1 MDVGLGA
8 DVWVHRSSESPFKP
22 HAVDSAKLFR
32 MRTIPRPAIVSRLN
46 TDVAPS
52 AGQSPYS
59 REGQRSN
66 VENVETALVDFGEF
80 LELIPDATIG
90 SRADGTIVLANE
102 EATVVLGYPREQLIG
117 MSVFDLT
124 PERLQEDLKRDR
136 EDYFD
141 HPQRRTIGDDRRVF
155 VRRANGEEF
164 PAEIT
169 VAYAQ
174 SPEGPIRIA
183 ATRDISDRL
192 ALESER
198 NELEQRLEL
207 DQVRRMESIGQLAGG
222 IAHDFNNLL
231 GVIINYAEF
240 AAAELDDLPTVRDD
254 VEQIQSAAHRAA
266 ALTNQL
272 LMFSRSDPVAR
283 RPLEL
288 NTTLEDLER
297 LLRRVIG
304 EHVTLETNFDP
315 ELWSVVADPSQIEQV
330 VINLAVNARDA
341 MPDGGLLTIT
351 TANVELD
358 DEFVSSRAG
367 LVEPGRHI
375 RLTVSDAGVGMD
387 AETVE
392 RAFEPFFT
400 TKPKPQ
406 GTGLG
411 LATVY
416 GAVRSHGGD
425 IFLCSE
431 VGVGTTVEIHLPA
444 SEVQEDAPSRE
455 DAPRRTRGNSERV
468 LVVEDEQSV
477 RRMVV
482 RALSTNG
489 YDVVSF
495 ARAGEALELLR
506 DPGEHIDLLLT
517 DLVMPDLQGGELAD
531 RAIELKPDLP
541 VLFMSGYSDLAL
553 HRVDKERESVDL
565 IEKPFTIND
574 LLGEVQRVIEKRVK

>member
-341 MPDGGLLTIT
+341 MPDGGLLTIA

>member
-1 MDVGLGA
+1 MASKLNGA
-8 DVWVHRSSESPFKP
+8 VTSRSGYSS
-22 HAVDSAKLFR
+22 
-32 MRTIPRPAIVSRLN
+32 N
-46 TDVAPS
+46 
-52 AGQSPYS
+52 S
-59 REGQRSN
+59 RETRESN
-66 VENVETALVDFGEF
+66 LKNADTALVDFGEF

-102 EATVVLGYPREQLIG
+102 EATKVLGYPREQLIG

-124 PERLQEDLKRDR
+124 PERFREDLKHDR
-136 EDYFD
+136 ETFFD
-141 HPQRRTIGDDRRVF
+141 HPRRRTLGGERRVF

-169 VAYAQ
+169 VSYAQ
-174 SPEGPIRIA
+174 SPEGPLRIA
-183 ATRDISDRL
+183 ATRDISERL
-192 ALESER
+192 VLESQR
-198 NELEQRLEL
+198 NELEQRLEF

-266 ALTNQL
+266 ALTDQL
-272 LMFSRSDPVAR
+272 LMFSRSDGDTL
-283 RPLEL
+283 RPLAL
-288 NTTLEDLER
+288 NSILEELER

-304 EHVTLETNFDP
+304 EHVTLETKFDP

-330 VINLAVNARDA
+330 VINLAANARDS
-341 MPDGGLLTIT
+341 MPDGGPLTIT
-351 TANVELD
+351 TENVELD
-358 DEFVSSRAG
+358 QDFVSSRSG
-367 LVEPGRHI
+367 LVEPGPHI
-375 RLTVSDAGVGMD
+375 RLTVSDAGVGMEAD
-387 AETVE
+387 TIE

-400 TKPKPQ
+400 TKPKPL

-425 IFLCSE
+425 IFLRSE

-444 SEVQEDAPSRE
+444 SKEPS
-455 DAPRRTRGNSERV
+455 DSLVLGDSPRRARGNSERV

-506 DPGEHIDLLLT
+506 DPEEQIDLLLT

-553 HRVDKERESVDL
+553 HRVDKEHDSVDL
-565 IEKPFTIND
+565 IEKPFTVND
-574 LLGEVQRVIEKRVK
+574 LLGEVQRVMEKRVV

>member
-1 MDVGLGA
+1 MGVALRA
-8 DVWVHRSSESPFKP
+8 DLWVHRLSERLYKNPVVNSS
-22 HAVDSAKLFR
+22 KLVR
-32 MRTIPRPAIVSRLN
+32 MRMNRRLKMMSKLSTDGDSR
-46 TDVAPS
+46 S
-52 AGQSPYS
+52 RQSPYL
-59 REGQRSN
+59 REDQESN
-66 VENVETALVDFGEF
+66 VENASTALVDFGEF

-90 SRADGTIVLANE
+90 SREDGTIVLANE
-102 EATVVLGYPREQLIG
+102 EATIVLGYPREQLIG

-136 EDYFD
+136 REFFDY
-141 HPQRRTIGDDRRVF
+141 PRRRTIGLDRPLF

-169 VAYAQ
+169 VSYAP

-192 ALESER
+192 VLESER

-207 DQVRRMESIGQLAGG
+207 DQARRMESIGQLAGG

-240 AAAELDDLPTVRDD
+240 AAAELEELPTVRDD

-272 LMFSRSDPVAR
+272 LMFSRNDGVSR

-288 NTTLEDLER
+288 NSILEELER

-304 EHVTLETNFDP
+304 EHVTLETKFDP
-315 ELWSVVADPSQIEQV
+315 ELWSVIADPSQIEQV

-341 MPDGGLLTIT
+341 MPNGGPLTIE

-358 DEFVSSRAG
+358 EEFVAGRSG

-387 AETVE
+387 ADTVE

-416 GAVRSHGGD
+416 GAVRNHGGD
-425 IFLCSE
+425 IFLRSE
-431 VGVGTTVEIHLPA
+431 PGVGTTVEIHLPA
-444 SEVQEDAPSRE
+444 SEVQEDAHLRE
-455 DAPRRTRGNSERV
+455 DAPRRARGNSERV

-506 DPGEHIDLLLT
+506 DPEEQIDLLLT

-531 RAIELKPDLP
+531 RAIGLKPDLP

-553 HRVDKERESVDL
+553 HRVDKERDSVDL
-565 IEKPFTIND
+565 LEKPFTVND
-574 LLGEVQRVIEKRVK
+574 LLGEVQRVIEKRAV

>member
-1 MDVGLGA
+1 M
-8 DVWVHRSSESPFKP
+8 S
-22 HAVDSAKLFR
+22 KLNPVAASLSGQNNF
-32 MRTIPRPAIVSRLN
+32 PREI
-46 TDVAPS
+46 
-52 AGQSPYS
+52 
-59 REGQRSN
+59 N
-66 VENVETALVDFGEF
+66 VEAADTALVNFDEF

-90 SRADGTIVLANE
+90 SRADGTIVLANA
-102 EATVVLGYPREQLIG
+102 EATNVFGYPREQLIG
-117 MSVFDLT
+117 MSVFDLA
-124 PERLQEDLKRDR
+124 PGRLHEELKRDR
-136 EDYFD
+136 DEFFD
-141 HPQRRTIGDDRRVF
+141 HPHRRTIGLEQPLF

-169 VAYAQ
+169 VSYAQ
-174 SPEGPIRIA
+174 SSEGPIRIA
-183 ATRDISDRL
+183 ATRDISERL
-192 ALESER
+192 VLERER

-207 DQVRRMESIGQLAGG
+207 DQARRMESIGQLAGG

-240 AAAELDDLPTVRDD
+240 AAAELEDLPTVRDD

-272 LMFSRSDPVAR
+272 LMFSRNDDVAPR
-283 RPLEL
+283 SMEL
-288 NTTLEDLER
+288 NSTLEELER

-304 EHVTLETNFDP
+304 EHVTLETQFDP
-315 ELWSVVADPSQIEQV
+315 ELWGVVADPSQIEQV
-330 VINLAVNARDA
+330 VLNLAVNARDA
-341 MPDGGLLTIT
+341 MPDGGPLTIE

-358 DEFVSSRAG
+358 DDFVSGRAG

-375 RLTVSDAGVGMD
+375 RLTVRDAGVGMD

-416 GAVRSHGGD
+416 GIVRSHGGD
-425 IFLCSE
+425 IFLHSE
-431 VGVGTTVEIHLPA
+431 LGVGTTVEIHLPA
-444 SEVQEDAPSRE
+444 IEVAASSPLRE
-455 DAPRRTRGNSERV
+455 ASPRRARGNSERV

-506 DPGEHIDLLLT
+506 DPEEHIDLLLT

-553 HRVDKERESVDL
+553 HRVDDERESVDL
-565 IEKPFTIND
+565 IEKPFTVND
-574 LLGEVQRVIEKRVK
+574 LLGEVERVLEKRAV

>member
-1 MDVGLGA
+1 M
-8 DVWVHRSSESPFKP
+8 
-22 HAVDSAKLFR
+22 
-32 MRTIPRPAIVSRLN
+32 VSKLN
-46 TDVAPS
+46 TVVAS
-52 AGQSPYS
+52 HSRRSPDS
-59 REGQRSN
+59 REGQESI
-66 VENVETALVDFGEF
+66 VENADSALVDFGEF

-102 EATVVLGYPREQLIG
+102 EATKVLGYSREQLIG

-124 PERLQEDLKRDR
+124 PERLRDELKRDR
-136 EDYFD
+136 ETYFD
-141 HPQRRTIGDDRRVF
+141 HPRRRTLGGERHVF

-169 VAYAQ
+169 VSYAQ

-183 ATRDISDRL
+183 ATRDISERL
-192 ALESER
+192 VLESER
-198 NELEQRLEL
+198 NALEQRLEL

-240 AAAELDDLPTVRDD
+240 AAAELEELPTVRDD
-254 VEQIQSAAHRAA
+254 VEQIQAAAHRAA
-266 ALTNQL
+266 ALTDQL
-272 LMFSRSDPVAR
+272 LLFSRSDGDAL
-283 RPLEL
+283 RPLQL
-288 NTTLEDLER
+288 NSILEELER

-304 EHVTLETNFDP
+304 EHVTLETKLDP

-341 MPDGGLLTIT
+341 MPHGGPLTIIT
-351 TANVELD
+351 ENVELD
-358 DEFVSSRAG
+358 ETFVSGRPG
-367 LVEPGRHI
+367 LVEPGPHI

-387 AETVE
+387 ADTVE

-425 IFLCSE
+425 VFLCSE

-444 SEVQEDAPSRE
+444 SKAPSDLFVPE
-455 DAPRRTRGNSERV
+455 EPPRRARGNSERV

-495 ARAGEALELLR
+495 ARASDALELLR
-506 DPGEHIDLLLT
+506 DPEEQIDLLLT
-517 DLVMPDLQGGELAD
+517 DLVMPDMQGGELAD

-553 HRVDKERESVDL
+553 HRGDKERESVDL
-565 IEKPFTIND
+565 IEKPFTVND
-574 LLGEVQRVIEKRVK
+574 LLGEVQRVIEKRVA

>member
-1 MDVGLGA
+1 
-8 DVWVHRSSESPFKP
+8 
-22 HAVDSAKLFR
+22 

-341 MPDGGLLTIT
+341 MPDGGLLTIA